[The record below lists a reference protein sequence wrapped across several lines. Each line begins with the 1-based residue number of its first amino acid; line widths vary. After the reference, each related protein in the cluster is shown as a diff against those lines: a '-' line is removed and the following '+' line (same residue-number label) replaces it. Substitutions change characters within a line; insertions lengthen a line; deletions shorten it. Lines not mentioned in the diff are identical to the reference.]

1 MSPKVKFSKEDIRK
15 VALTI
20 ALADGLKAI
29 TARKVAD
36 VLGCSVAPIY
46 VNYASIDNLIAD
58 VVEYIFAQSNQLT
71 KEAKGS
77 HVFEQMGYASLFFAK
92 QYPQLFRDLVLEPN
106 NYIASYNQVEE
117 DLVALMRKD
126 ETTSLLDDDQ
136 RRRLLFQMRTFQLG
150 LSTMMANQMM
160 PSWLSD
166 EEAEEMMI
174 DVGNQLLAMIQK
186 ESI

>member
-1 MSPKVKFSKEDIRK
+1 
-15 VALTI
+15 
-20 ALADGLKAI
+20 
-29 TARKVAD
+29 
-36 VLGCSVAPIY
+36 
-46 VNYASIDNLIAD
+46 
-58 VVEYIFAQSNQLT
+58 
-71 KEAKGS
+71 
-77 HVFEQMGYASLFFAK
+77 MGYASLFFAK

-106 NYIASYNQVEE
+106 NYMASYNQVEE
-117 DLVALMRKD
+117 DLVALMRED

-150 LSTMMANQMM
+150 ISTMMANQMM